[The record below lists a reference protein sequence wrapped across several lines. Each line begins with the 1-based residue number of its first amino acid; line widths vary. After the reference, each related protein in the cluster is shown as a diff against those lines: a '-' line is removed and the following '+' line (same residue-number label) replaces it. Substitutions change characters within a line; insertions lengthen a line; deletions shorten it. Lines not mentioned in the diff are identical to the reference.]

1 LNAMILLGLNI
12 IESYENI
19 KNKKTKKVK
28 TKLHLDFCN
37 NYNFTNKKFDVN
49 KEQSFLSFFV
59 LLFKEIDSIFEQIK
73 YISSEITFKLY
84 IEVLKMINAIKFED
98 FDKYEEYAFNY
109 ISNALDLLKDDKNK
123 KEENANKEDNA
134 EIIKIDESKKYNY
147 LVYLIG
153 AFSYIEVLNEE
164 HYNHITEEIEKL
176 CEQLPKQNERCLLML
191 KCINFYCNENEA
203 DTNKILELF
212 SKAKKY
218 AIYSM
223 INPENTILFVHILN
237 EYFRL
242 DGFIKCLD
250 KTIKINDIEEI
261 IETIETYLNN
271 MKRENKDINMIKYIE
286 NYYNNTINTIKMR
299 QKDRKGKIYK
309 LIANLKFD

>member
-1 LNAMILLGLNI
+1 
-12 IESYENI
+12 
-19 KNKKTKKVK
+19 
-28 TKLHLDFCN
+28 
-37 NYNFTNKKFDVN
+37 
-49 KEQSFLSFFV
+49 
-59 LLFKEIDSIFEQIK
+59 
-73 YISSEITFKLY
+73 
-84 IEVLKMINAIKFED
+84 
-98 FDKYEEYAFNY
+98 
-109 ISNALDLLKDDKNK
+109 
-123 KEENANKEDNA
+123 
-134 EIIKIDESKKYNY
+134 
-147 LVYLIG
+147 
-153 AFSYIEVLNEE
+153 
-164 HYNHITEEIEKL
+164 
-176 CEQLPKQNERCLLML
+176 ML